1 MNHTYLKSIF
11 LATLIPLLGF
21 TQEHYPVG
29 ERPTEKKQKESS
41 SSFFTNAYPSAYFP
55 LGMHCLLSVSAFG
68 DSLDI
73 EDGSRWKISPYDA
86 AKVASWGSQDPLII
100 TQNHDWFSSYN
111 YRIINHANGG
121 TLRANLQLGPF
132 KNGPY
137 TRYVQSIN
145 TLLGEI
151 VLNDLTRWQ
160 VSILDVSALKEWY
173 IHDAIIIGY
182 NSGWDSDCQ
191 GLLIN
196 VNKNEHIRAAQF

>member
-1 MNHTYLKSIF
+1 MNHKYLKSIF
-11 LATLIPLLGF
+11 LAMIIPTLSF
-21 TQEHYPVG
+21 AQEHYPVG
-29 ERPTEKKQKESS
+29 ERPKEKKEKEVSS
-41 SSFFTNAYPSAYFP
+41 NFFINSYPVNYFP

-100 TQNHDWFSSYN
+100 TQNHDWFSRYN
-111 YRIINHANGG
+111 YRIINHATGG
-121 TLRANLQLGPF
+121 TLVANLHLGPF

-137 TRYVQSIN
+137 TRYIQSIN
-145 TLLGEI
+145 PLLGEI

-160 VSILDVSALKEWY
+160 VSFLDHGSLIEWY
-173 IHDAIIIGY
+173 VNDAIIIGY
-182 NSGWDSDCQ
+182 NSGWDADCQ